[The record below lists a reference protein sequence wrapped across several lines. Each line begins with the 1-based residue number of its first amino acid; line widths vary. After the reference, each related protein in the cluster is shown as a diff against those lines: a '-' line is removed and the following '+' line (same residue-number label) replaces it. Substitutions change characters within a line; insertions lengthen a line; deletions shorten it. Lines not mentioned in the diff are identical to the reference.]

1 MKLLKIVAIQRIER
15 WQRVRLRALQ
25 GVLSFSQ
32 LYWPVQRN
40 IFDSIAPAGWPLQRF
55 DP

>member
-32 LYWPVQRN
+32 LYLACTKN
-40 IFDSIAPAGWPLQRF
+40 ILTALPCWLAFTKV
-55 DP
+55 